1 MSTDKIET
9 LDQALAEIF
18 NESHLISTK
27 TEPNLPDV
35 DREALAGI
43 FSEPL
48 PIFNSAEPSPPHFDY
63 QLLAEM
69 FSGPPPV
76 LIDLQRSP
84 LNIDEVSSPPLFGD
98 PDNKQPAANIVE
110 ECPSSSAE
118 NERSQRTESLLA
130 KIRHIFSTKAETL
143 PSSTDN
149 GSSSVSSPGQLR
161 ETKPV
166 AKAIAPAPQTNAA
179 IERLRRVT
187 PLLVETTSPVSTDIE
202 PPPAHLVP
210 SCPPATGGPDDV
222 TPGEH
227 APTVAAR
234 ADEQRTQQKP
244 EALPNELRG
253 LVLRSPEPPP
263 PVAENGRPRQT
274 LSDELTEFELTV
286 KAVDALLQ
294 ADAVQ
299 PHNAR
304 SLVIAPL
311 PPPSTTEPSLRS
323 LAPGRLNEVQPLE
336 TLPPP
341 FFATG
346 PARQVL
352 SGRLD
357 EPVTRSNA
365 DLTLPIR
372 EKEPSG
378 PRRPSS
384 LSSQPKHGA
393 SIAETV
399 EGIPSANEGGE
410 TQEHRVSLPNELEP
424 SQGHPPTTLSGGSVD
439 IAPEVK
445 TLPPAPRAHAVLTPQ
460 QTKSL
465 PLSSP
470 PLPLP
475 HTSDSCVMCK
485 EEQPPPVLTDQPV
498 TVAPALQAAAAP
510 ADLQGARPWQ
520 AKSLQAKAVLD
531 ISREHQT
538 SLEEVP
544 SRPIFHD
551 RRNDI
556 EPDVKAAAI
565 DCAPSMGDVTQE
577 KAKPLLAGLE
587 LDTAIRLRWVMRDIR
602 ANRTAMSPT
611 SENDLATLVELGLIE
626 MRGKLPGLTHL
637 GVLELN

>member
-1 MSTDKIET
+1 MSTDKIEA

-27 TEPNLPDV
+27 TEPNLPDF
-35 DREALAGI
+35 DREALARI

-48 PIFNSAEPSPPHFDY
+48 PIFNNAEPSPPHFDY
-63 QLLAEM
+63 QLLAEI
-69 FSGPPPV
+69 FSGPPSV
-76 LIDLQRSP
+76 LVDPQRSP
-84 LNIDEVSSPPLFGD
+84 LNIDEMSSPPLFGES
-98 PDNKQPAANIVE
+98 DNKQPAANIVE
-110 ECPSSSAE
+110 KCPSSSAE

-149 GSSSVSSPGQLR
+149 GSSSVSSPGQLH
-161 ETKPV
+161 ETKPA
-166 AKAIAPAPQTNAA
+166 AKANAPAPQTNAA
-179 IERLRRVT
+179 IGQLRRVT
-187 PLLVETTSPVSTDIE
+187 SLLVETTSPVSTDIE

-210 SCPPATGGPDDV
+210 SCPPTTGGPDDV
-222 TPGEH
+222 APGEH
-227 APTVAAR
+227 APTMAAR

-253 LVLRSPEPPP
+253 LILGSPEPSS

-274 LSDELTEFELTV
+274 LSDELIEFELTV
-286 KAVDALLQ
+286 KAVDALQ

-304 SLVIAPL
+304 SSVIDSL
-311 PPPSTTEPSLRS
+311 PPTSTTEPSFRS

-336 TLPPP
+336 TALPPP
-341 FFATG
+341 FFETG

-357 EPVTRSNA
+357 KPVTRSNA
-365 DLTLPIR
+365 DLTLPIS

-384 LSSQPKHGA
+384 LSSQPEHGA

-410 TQEHRVSLPNELEP
+410 TQEHRVSLPIELKPFEW
-424 SQGHPPTTLSGGSVD
+424 HPPTTLSGGSVD

-445 TLPPAPRAHAVLTPQ
+445 TLPAAPRTHAVLTPR

-475 HTSDSCVMCK
+475 PTSDSCVMC
-485 EEQPPPVLTDQPV
+485 EEQPPPVLTDQPG
-498 TVAPALQAAAAP
+498 TVAPALQAAAVP
-510 ADLQGARPWQ
+510 AGLQGARPWQ
-520 AKSLQAKAVLD
+520 LQAKAVLA

-551 RRNDI
+551 RHNDI
-556 EPDVKAAAI
+556 EPDLKAGAI
-565 DCAPSMGDVTQE
+565 DCAPFMGDVTQE
-577 KAKPLLAGLE
+577 PKAKPLLAELE

-626 MRGKLPGLTHL
+626 MRGKLPALTHL